1 MNTSIKNIV
10 LEALN
15 QATMEAGS
23 YDRTMNLADVTA
35 EINFTVEFIKFD
47 TELARTMF
55 LGFCMT
61 ELRAVASFLF
71 PAKMQMDANGDY
83 TSNETLWA

>member
-1 MNTSIKNIV
+1 MKNTIKNIV
-10 LEALN
+10 SEALN
-15 QATMEAGS
+15 QARMESSS

-35 EINFTVEFIKFD
+35 EINFAVEFINFD
-47 TELARTMF
+47 TEVARTMF

-71 PAKMQMDANGDY
+71 PAKMQMDENGNY
-83 TSNETLWA
+83 TTNEKLWA